1 MSPKIMKS
9 VDADNL
15 TKFTV
20 PIIGDENLPQENY
33 SSFVVPQISELSEI
47 TQNTTDISEDTSP
60 TETTQTAEELL
71 EEAQKQADEII
82 ARAEQN
88 SEAIEQ
94 AAQEK
99 GLQKVEEIVQE
110 KVNENLN
117 EIRENLSN
125 TIENLTALETNIIEQ
140 LDDDLVKL
148 ALEIAKK
155 VVRREVSIDREIA
168 LTLVQV
174 SLKRLQDRTI
184 AEVHLH
190 PEDFAYVEANRE
202 KLKFRGSIE
211 LVADDS
217 ISIGGCLIHTETG
230 DIDARL
236 QSQFDEISHGLLNH

>member
-1 MSPKIMKS
+1 MKKAE
-9 VDADNL
+9 ADNFD
-15 TKFTV
+15 KFTFPV
-20 PIIGDENLPQENY
+20 IGDEHLPKENY
-33 SSFVVPQISELSEI
+33 STFTVPQISEIGDISHDDDE
-47 TQNTTDISEDTSP
+47 ISEDFPSNEENSQT
-60 TETTQTAEELL
+60 TEEIL
-71 EEAQKQADEII
+71 EQAQKQADELI

-94 AAQEK
+94 AAHEK

-110 KVNENLN
+110 RVNENLN

-190 PEDFAYVEANRE
+190 PQDYAYVEANRE
-202 KLKFRGSIE
+202 KLKFRGSVE
-211 LVADDS
+211 LIADDS

-236 QSQFDEISHGLLNH
+236 KSQFDEISHGLLDH